1 MTTVLGVPGRFGEL
15 TITRSDVK
23 ALQATGCGCGPT
35 SLDRVWDKIKDW
47 FCNTKLVEAKR
58 HLQVLY
64 SPYATFLQKGESY
77 FALKALVGPAY
88 LDRFSEE
95 AEAFGYSLNI
105 QFGEGLEPFR
115 EPIVLC
121 SRTYVEKTLD
131 EDITMIAS
139 DTRLEDLSKQE
150 LARDL
155 PRFAYTIAG
164 EKIEDLDP
172 DVVGEPGK
180 IENFRKAIVEAFDVT
195 EEQMQ
200 VLEWI
205 CYQKTFAILM
215 ESAFRRN
222 GGLFLPEEV
231 IHIRGDGEI
240 SVDFTAKGSDI
251 ELHLHFSSTWLDLG
265 VERAIL
271 MRDPAYDIRLT
282 VGWEG
287 NVAVLGAVV
296 GFDPNSGEKSSALTN
311 M

>member
-1 MTTVLGVPGRFGEL
+1 
-15 TITRSDVK
+15 
-23 ALQATGCGCGPT
+23 
-35 SLDRVWDKIKDW
+35 KIKDW

-180 IENFRKAIVEAFDVT
+180 IENFRKAIVEAFSVT

-215 ESAFRRN
+215 ESALRRN

-231 IHIRGDGEI
+231 IHIRGDGDI

-282 VGWEG
+282 VGREG
-287 NVAVLGAVV
+287 NFAVLGAVV
-296 GFDPNSGEKSSALTN
+296 GFNPNPAVARSTLTN